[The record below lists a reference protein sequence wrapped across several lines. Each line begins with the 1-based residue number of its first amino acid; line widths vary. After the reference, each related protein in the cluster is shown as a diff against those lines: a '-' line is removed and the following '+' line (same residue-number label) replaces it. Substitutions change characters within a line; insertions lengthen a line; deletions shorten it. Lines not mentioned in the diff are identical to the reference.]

1 MAKHGSPIISIGLV
15 LFYLACG
22 WAWFTSSSTGLLGT
36 LLFLP
41 FVFAF
46 GAGYATGSAA
56 FWGVLALSLLVIW
69 VLTYAVVRAVR
80 KRWSFPR
87 LRVRLGVTTGG

>member
-1 MAKHGSPIISIGLV
+1 MVKHRSLLISVGIV
-15 LFYLACG
+15 LFYMACG

-46 GAGYATGSAA
+46 GAGYATGNAA
-56 FWGVLALSLLVIW
+56 FWGVLVLILLVIW
-69 VLTYAVVRAVR
+69 LFTYAIVRAIR
-80 KRWSFPR
+80 K
-87 LRVRLGVTTGG
+87 G